1 MEVGSAE
8 NTSWAGR
15 AHFQARGDEI
25 GVTDAR
31 RRRAAPAFDTVAGSE
46 PAEVADNRQVLAG
59 TKILVVDD
67 DMRNTFALSGALE
80 ECGSEVVLAGNG
92 GIAIE
97 ALEREENINLVVMD
111 IMMPI
116 MDGYEAIAKIRQSR
130 RYGEVPIVAL
140 TAMASSSDRGK
151 CMDVGASEYL
161 TKPID
166 IDLLVARI
174 EALLENSPK
183 NSRNA

>member
-1 MEVGSAE
+1 MCRSK
-8 NTSWAGR
+8 R
-15 AHFQARGDEI
+15 K
-25 GVTDAR
+25 
-31 RRRAAPAFDTVAGSE
+31 AP
-46 PAEVADNRQVLAG
+46 
-59 TKILVVDD
+59 
-67 DMRNTFALSGALE
+67 
-80 ECGSEVVLAGNG
+80 NG

-97 ALEREENINLVVMD
+97 ALDREENINLVVMD

-116 MDGYEAIAKIRQSR
+116 MDGYEAIAKIRQSS

-166 IDLLVARI
+166 TDLLVARI

-183 NSRNA
+183 NFRNA